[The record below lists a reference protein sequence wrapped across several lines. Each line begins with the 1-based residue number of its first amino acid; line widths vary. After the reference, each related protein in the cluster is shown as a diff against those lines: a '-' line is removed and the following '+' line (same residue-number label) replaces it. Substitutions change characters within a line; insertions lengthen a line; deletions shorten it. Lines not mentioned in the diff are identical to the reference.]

1 MELSVNEAE
10 RLSSLIS
17 YDLLDT
23 DAEEVF
29 DRFTNL
35 AAQVFGVPI
44 ALISL
49 VDRDRQWFK
58 SAFGLSAKQ
67 TPRDQ
72 SFCAHAIKDSTVFTI
87 PDATKDARFE
97 ANPLVTG
104 EPNIRF
110 YAGAPLITRDAFG
123 LGTICVIDR
132 TPRAP
137 LTVTQEKMLADLAFL
152 IMHELESRK
161 SLRLLRRNQAQR

>member
-10 RLSSLIS
+10 RLSALLS

-23 DAEEVF
+23 GSEEVF

-35 AAQVFGVPI
+35 AAHVFKAPI

-58 SAFGLSAKQ
+58 SAVGLSAKQ

-72 SFCAHAIKDSTVFTI
+72 SFCAHAIKDVKVFTI
-87 PDATKDARFE
+87 ADATKDARFE

-104 EPNIRF
+104 DPKIRF
-110 YAGAPLITRDAFG
+110 YAGAPLVTQDAFG
-123 LGTICVIDR
+123 LGTICIIDR
-132 TPRAP
+132 VPRP
-137 LTVTQEKMLADLAFL
+137 LLNASQEKILADLAFL
-152 IMHELESRK
+152 IMHELDNRK
-161 SLRLLRRNQAQR
+161 ALREFRRTR